1 MYSKANLLIPV
12 VAKESIAFIAGH
24 QARLAADAQKTHLL
38 DGFQRQYEVFKDS
51 VREDFPG
58 G

>member
-1 MYSKANLLIPV
+1 M
-12 VAKESIAFIAGH
+12 KESIAFIAGH
-24 QARLAADAQKTHLL
+24 QARLAADAQKTQLL